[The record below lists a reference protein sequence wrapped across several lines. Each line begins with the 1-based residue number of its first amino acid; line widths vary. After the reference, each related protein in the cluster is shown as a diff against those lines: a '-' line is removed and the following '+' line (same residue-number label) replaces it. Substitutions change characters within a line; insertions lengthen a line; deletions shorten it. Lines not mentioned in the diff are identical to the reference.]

1 LTQGAVASDGHL
13 SAPLDLFGRMPWW
26 TLIGLAAAKIVAT
39 SITLN
44 AGGSGGVFTP
54 ALFVGATTGGAFGV
68 LVQSAFPA
76 AQVDPALYALA
87 GMGAMVAGATGA
99 PITGILL
106 VFEMTHDFEL
116 VMPLM
121 LAVVVTKAVMRRYEK
136 DSLYSGWL
144 RRHDIELNREEI
156 A

>member
-1 LTQGAVASDGHL
+1 
-13 SAPLDLFGRMPWW
+13 
-26 TLIGLAAAKIVAT
+26 
-39 SITLN
+39 
-44 AGGSGGVFTP
+44 
-54 ALFVGATTGGAFGV
+54 
-68 LVQSAFPA
+68 
-76 AQVDPALYALA
+76 
-87 GMGAMVAGATGA
+87 
-99 PITGILL
+99 
-106 VFEMTHDFEL
+106 MTHDFEL